1 MTEKRSE
8 PRGLLLVLEGGD
20 GAGKTTQIALL
31 SAWFEAIGLPHVTT
45 REPGGTPVGEAI
57 REVVLGR
64 PDLEMPDETELM
76 LILAARA
83 AFVRDVVRPALER
96 GATVLADRFA
106 LSTLAYQGYG
116 RGLDLDRVREAI
128 DFATGGLAP
137 DLYVVLDIPVEEGEE
152 RQRRDGGGTDRIE
165 AAGGD
170 FRRTVR
176 DAYLALAES
185 EPRVEVVSGRGTPE
199 DVHARIRGR
208 LVERFP
214 DVFASSGAT
223 HPGRTE

>member
-1 MTEKRSE
+1 M
-8 PRGLLLVLEGGD
+8 GLFITFEGPEGS
-20 GAGKTTQIALL
+20 GKTTQLRLL
-31 SAWFEAIGLPHVTT
+31 APYLRRLGSDVLVT
-45 REPGGTPVGEAI
+45 REPGGTPIGDRVRGILLDPEHT
-57 REVVLGR
+57 
-64 PDLEMPDETELM
+64 EMLPNTEFL
-76 LILAARA
+76 LFSAARA
-83 AFVRDVVRPALER
+83 QHVGQVIRPHLQR
-96 GATVLADRFA
+96 GGIVLCDRFA
-106 LSTLAYQGYG
+106 DSSLAYQGYG

-152 RQRRDGGGTDRIE
+152 RQRRDGGGADRIE